1 MITVNDLIRDFNPTA
16 KLVIA
21 NGCEDG
27 EEIVDISWNDNCDR
41 KPSLENTK
49 RSKMETDKI
58 YLCPKETE
66 QPIESKLI
74 VSNNSLDASQLNNT
88 YLTIKSGGWV
98 NGNFVVNT
106 ADYPYVDSDKCIL
119 STKFRVKRIIKNCA
133 LVKDLDINVG
143 NIININMN
151 VISSTKRGRCRAHY
165 VDVYNVGNGMR
176 KEYSLNTI
184 ANMINKSLEIYR
196 YQ

>member
-1 MITVNDLIRDFNPTA
+1 MSNDLISTFLTRHFF
-16 KLVIA
+16 
-21 NGCEDG
+21 
-27 EEIVDISWNDNCDR
+27 
-41 KPSLENTK
+41 PSAIFE
-49 RSKMETDKI
+49 RICSSI
-58 YLCPKETE
+58 
-66 QPIESKLI
+66 
-74 VSNNSLDASQLNNT
+74 
-88 YLTIKSGGWV
+88 
-98 NGNFVVNT
+98 
-106 ADYPYVDSDKCIL
+106 
-119 STKFRVKRIIKNCA
+119 TKFCA